1 MVDKSFD
8 RYILIPPIH
17 VCPLSIPN
25 PPFIFW
31 MHVHLRPLILIN
43 FTKKVVLWGIH
54 EDFLCVRNIDRR
66 GGSDPLVFFVSMGYP
81 NTVDIRNAPVN

>member
-43 FTKKVVLWGIH
+43 FTKKKWFFGGFMKTSCVLGTLTVVADLILLYFLFQWGT
-54 EDFLCVRNIDRR
+54 
-66 GGSDPLVFFVSMGYP
+66 P
-81 NTVDIRNAPVN
+81 IRLI